1 MIHLMMIML
10 MIKYVHLMNNKVI
23 INNHLKIIKI
33 WMKNR
38 NKDGMMYQQNKE
50 ARHKL
55 YSLLFINQIQY
66 NMDSNLNKQPN
77 NNNNHNLT
85 NFNNHYSPTI
95 KTQTNRKNPQINPII
110 QNKNNPQNPKLTKI
124 QKNIYL

>member
-1 MIHLMMIML
+1 MIHLMMMML

-23 INNHLKIIKI
+23 INNRLKILKI
-33 WMKNR
+33 WVKNR
-38 NKDGMMYQQNKE
+38 NKDGMMYQQDKE

-55 YSLLFINQIQY
+55 YNLLFINRIQH

-85 NFNNHYSPTI
+85 NLNNHNSPTI
-95 KTQTNRKNPQINPII
+95 KTKTNPNNPNNPPINP
-110 QNKNNPQNPKLTKI
+110 NKNNPQNRKLTKI